1 MSSETLGYVPMYVH
15 IHKKNKVQLPLI
27 SQPLLFIIFSIIS
40 TAIRK
45 AEVIVT
51 LSGMEV
57 HFVG

>member
-15 IHKKNKVQLPLI
+15 IYRKNKVQLPLI

-40 TAIRK
+40 NAIRK

>member
-15 IHKKNKVQLPLI
+15 IRRKNKVQLPLI

-40 TAIRK
+40 NAIRK

>member
-15 IHKKNKVQLPLI
+15 IHRKNKVQLHLI